1 MHRMHVQWLRPLI
14 YSEIVL
20 AYHPLVLIA
29 VYIWRLFGITFSR
42 MCLCNILI
50 KLVAM
55 HSAGNAVAILGRAC
69 GPYASQLTLLPRL
82 AYHSREEN
90 NSRPSAINRPKS
102 WNGRLSTQLTGHQA
116 DQSKRDR
123 AVSCTVFLFSLVCV
137 KL

>member
-1 MHRMHVQWLRPLI
+1 MIFNPDDMTVLCMHRMHVQWLRPLI

-82 AYHSREEN
+82 AYHR
-90 NSRPSAINRPKS
+90 RWYLSA
-102 WNGRLSTQLTGHQA
+102 HA
-116 DQSKRDR
+116 YD
-123 AVSCTVFLFSLVCV
+123 C
-137 KL
+137 